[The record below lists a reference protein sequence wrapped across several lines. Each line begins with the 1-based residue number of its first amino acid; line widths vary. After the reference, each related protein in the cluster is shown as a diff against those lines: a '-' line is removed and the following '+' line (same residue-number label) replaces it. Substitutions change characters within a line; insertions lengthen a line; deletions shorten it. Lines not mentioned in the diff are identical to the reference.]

1 MSTLT
6 AASANWA
13 SRPVDERFT
22 SLYEMGAKMRAQRLH
37 SKAVVVPS
45 SKLEARPYDNGT
57 PMGSL
62 KIHGPNGV
70 GYEPTHW
77 AFGQL
82 SSLSEAPAK
91 YLRTL
96 PGAMAADCI
105 NYGLQFKRDIKDTGV
120 YIQKSIGNDGEVGE
134 ATLRAVTGPNYG
146 RIYNSDII
154 EQLIQTYGDGRT
166 GDFRIPGEFGKQVDI
181 TKRNTTLFASDR
193 DCFVFL
199 ADEENRVEMKDRR
212 PGLNGSSSLA
222 RGFFVSNSEVG
233 NSTFDV
239 ETFLFDYACENRIVW
254 GVSGHKA
261 IKLRHTVS
269 APEKFMAEIAPALKA
284 LKNAST
290 FDITETIAAAKA
302 SKIDN
307 VVEFLAKR
315 FSVAQN
321 AKVIAQVQAAH
332 LEEEG
337 RPIETLWDATTGIT
351 AAAKAIEWQDERIA
365 MERIGGSILDLVS
378 VNA

>member
-6 AASANWA
+6 AASTNWA
-13 SRPVDERFT
+13 TRPADERFT
-22 SLYEMGAKMRAQRLH
+22 SLYEMGAKMRAQRVH
-37 SKAVVVPS
+37 SKAVIVPS
-45 SKLEARPYDNGT
+45 SKLEARPFDNGT
-57 PMGSL
+57 ATGSL

-82 SSLSEAPAK
+82 SSLAEAPAR

-120 YIQKSIGNDGEVGE
+120 YIQKSIADDGTVGD
-134 ATLRAVTGPNYG
+134 ATLRAVTGPGYG

-154 EQLIQTYGDGRT
+154 EQLIDTYGDGRT

-181 TKRNTTLFASDR
+181 TKKNTTLFASDR

-199 ADEENRVEMKDRR
+199 ADEENRIEMPDRR
-212 PGLNGSSSLA
+212 NGESGSLA

-233 NSTFDV
+233 NSTFDI
-239 ETFLFDYACENRIVW
+239 ETFLFDYVCMNRTVW
-254 GVSGHKA
+254 GVTGHRSV
-261 IKLRHTVS
+261 KLRHTVS
-269 APEKFMAEIAPALKA
+269 APEKFMAEIAPALRA

-290 FDITETIAAAKA
+290 FDIVQSITAAKA
-302 SKIDN
+302 AKIDN
-307 VVEFLAKR
+307 VAAFLAKR
-315 FSVAQN
+315 FSVKQD
-321 AKVIAQVQAAH
+321 AKVVAQVQATH

-337 RPIETLWDATTGIT
+337 RPIETLWDASVGIT
-351 AAAKAIEWQDERIA
+351 AAAKAIEWQDQRIA
-365 MERIGGSILDLVS
+365 MERIGGAVLDLV
-378 VNA
+378 AIEA